1 MQPQARALMH
11 KLQETKLGSEITASM
26 INDIQKN
33 WFISDYLYNDKR
45 RIQNPAKHLRWTFLQ
60 KHLITFGI

>member
-45 RIQNPAKHLRWTFLQ
+45 RIQNPAKHLR
-60 KHLITFGI
+60 